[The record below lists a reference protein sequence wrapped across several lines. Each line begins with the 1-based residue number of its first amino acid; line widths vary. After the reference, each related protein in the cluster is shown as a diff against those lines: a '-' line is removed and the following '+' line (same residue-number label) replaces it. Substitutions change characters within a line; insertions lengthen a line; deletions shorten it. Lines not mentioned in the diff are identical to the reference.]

1 MWETIKEV
9 LLSTNAWMVLVA
21 VIFLILVAYT
31 LMRKGLIFISTDKFQ
46 FGGDYRERDII
57 RQQVEWS
64 HSYVRGLYSKI
75 QPLST
80 DAQYGG
86 YFTKYL
92 LECVY
97 DEIVN
102 WITFNHIKVD
112 SDYISIKQQ
121 LVKNLVYSFDV
132 DDVFRTPDFE
142 KQIDEWVEEV
152 IRKLVHIREMYK

>member
-1 MWETIKEV
+1 MWEAIKEV
-9 LLSTNAWMVLVA
+9 LLSTNAWM
-21 VIFLILVAYT
+21 ILVAIVFLALLAFM
-31 LMRKGLIFISTDKFQ
+31 LMNRGFLYIGTDKLQ
-46 FGGDYRERDII
+46 LGGDYRERDII

-64 HSYVRGLYSKI
+64 HSYVRGLYTTI
-75 QPLST
+75 QNMSENT
-80 DAQYGG
+80 QYGG
-86 YFTKYL
+86 YFTRYL

-121 LVKNLVYSFDV
+121 LIRNLIYSFDV
-132 DDVFRTPDFE
+132 DDVFKTPEFSQ
-142 KQIDEWVEEV
+142 QIDAWVEEV

>member
-9 LLSTNAWMVLVA
+9 LLSTNAWMIIVAIVFLVLLA
-21 VIFLILVAYT
+21 LTLVN
-31 LMRKGLIFISTDKFQ
+31 KGMLFIGTDKF
-46 FGGDYRERDII
+46 FIGGDYRERDII

-75 QPLST
+75 QPISESNE
-80 DAQYGG
+80 YGG

-112 SDYISIKQQ
+112 GDYISIKQQ
-121 LVKNLVYSFDV
+121 LVKNLIYSYDV
-132 DDVFRTPDFE
+132 DDVFRTPEFE
-142 KQIDEWVEEV
+142 KQIDEWVDEV
-152 IRKLVHIREMYK
+152 IRKLVHIREMHK